1 MAIPD
6 PSADLDAEATMTGTS
21 IYTPSTLS
29 AEALE
34 ELFVA
39 REPILEQIAIRIAEA
54 SKGPSRNHTLLVGP
68 RGAGKTHLIAMAY
81 NRAAA
86 CLGSTAK
93 TSDGKG
99 KSTARLSAGRRSFQ
113 LSWLPEDP
121 WGIASYR
128 HLLLAILGGLQSGG
142 DLAANRMLSEEDL
155 ENQLS
160 STASTDGPIV
170 IFLENLDQI
179 LEAITNKGQQ
189 RLRHLAQSGALLFVA
204 STTRLSRA
212 LASVDGPLY
221 GFFTET
227 ELAPLTVDEAKEMLT
242 KIAQRRGDSATVAAL
257 STPQGLSRVRTVE
270 HLAGGQPRIWSIL
283 ADSLSIDGAIS
294 TTDALLATFDHLT
307 PYYQEQLG
315 RLSPNQRLIISA
327 LIDEDRALTV
337 KDIASVTG
345 IDQRS
350 VSGTLTE
357 LRDRRW
363 VQPVDSFFTRKLSD
377 KRLVYYD
384 LAEPLA
390 RVVFQMKSTKDGE
403 PIRLLLD
410 FVSVWFD
417 EDALDWLN
425 LEPETRKVLELA
437 FGSELGGLSR
447 ILGGHF
453 DASELPPEFVFS
465 VAKATVAGFQGMSES
480 AMQLSTGIRSSV
492 EAALEERGLPGTL
505 SNMFACIYYSISHQE
520 DSEFRSEIGSFF
532 APKLEQKFLRSVA
545 LCWCGEEETAA
556 RLRPHSAEG
565 FSESFLVS
573 ESRSFGIMV
582 TDLLFFMSCWSPST
596 QPSGKYSEYSKR
608 LRRAAKSDNKRR
620 KRLTG
625 ESYPSSVASRPSGS
639 IPDFQNKFEAVI

>member
-1 MAIPD
+1 LAIPD
-6 PSADLDAEATMTGTS
+6 PSANLDAEATMTATS
-21 IYTPSTLS
+21 IYNPSTLS
-29 AEALE
+29 ADALE

-39 REPILEQIAIRIAEA
+39 REPILEQIATRIADA

-86 CLGSTAK
+86 CLGPIAK

-128 HLLLAILGGLQSGG
+128 HLLLAILGVLQSGG
-142 DLAANRMLSEEDL
+142 DLAAKRMLSEEDL

-160 STASTDGPIV
+160 LTASTDGPIV
-170 IFLENLDQI
+170 VFLENLDQI

-242 KIAQRRGDSATVAAL
+242 KIAERRGDSETVAAL

-294 TTDALLATFDHLT
+294 TADALLATFDHLT
-307 PYYQEQLG
+307 PYYQEQLA
-315 RLSPNQRLIISA
+315 RFSPNQRLIISA

-390 RVVFQMKSTKDGE
+390 RVVFQMKSIKNGE

-410 FVSVWFD
+410 FVGLWFD
-417 EDALDWLN
+417 EDT
-425 LEPETRKVLELA
+425 LEQTDLYPETRQLLELA
-437 FGSELGGLSR
+437 LGSTTSGISRMLQGHHEAKGLSP
-447 ILGGHF
+447 G
-453 DASELPPEFVFS
+453 S
-465 VAKATVAGFQGMSES
+465 VLSIARATAAGCEGTPES
-480 AMQLSTGIRSSV
+480 AMGLPTGIRRSV
-492 EAALEERGLPGTL
+492 ENALEERGLSEVLGY
-505 SNMFACIYYSISHQE
+505 MFAWIYCSTRKLE
-520 DSEFRSEIGSFF
+520 ESELGEEIGAFF
-532 APKLEQKFLRSVA
+532 APNMEFPLLRSVA
-545 LCWCGEEETAA
+545 LCWSRSEETAA
-556 RLRPHSAEG
+556 RLRP
-565 FSESFLVS
+565 
-573 ESRSFGIMV
+573 SFGGNQSMQIAFSKSKSMTLRHADLSFFLSTKSTKGI
-582 TDLLFFMSCWSPST
+582 TDGSS
-596 QPSGKYSEYSKR
+596 YAKR
-608 LRRAAKSDNKRR
+608 LRRAAIADNRRR
-620 KRLTG
+620 KEMSADRMKFTQP
-625 ESYPSSVASRPSGS
+625 ET
-639 IPDFQNKFEAVI
+639 FQLSL

>member
-39 REPILEQIAIRIAEA
+39 REPILEQIAIRIADA
-54 SKGPSRNHTLLVGP
+54 SKGPSRNHTLLIGP

-81 NRAAA
+81 NRAVLAQTRGLEPFA
-86 CLGSTAK
+86 GKRNSK
-93 TSDGKG
+93 TQ
-99 KSTARLSAGRRSFQ
+99 SATKQRSFQ

-128 HLLLAILGGLQSGG
+128 HLLMAILGGLRSGA
-142 DLAANRMLSEEDL
+142 DKSANRTLKDEDL
-155 ENQLS
+155 ENQL
-160 STASTDGPIV
+160 TVAASNDGPIV
-170 IFLENLDQI
+170 VFLENLDQI

-227 ELAPLTVDEAKEMLT
+227 ELAPLRVDEAKEMLT
-242 KIAQRRGDSATVAAL
+242 RIAQRRGDTSTVAAL
-257 STPQGLSRVRTVE
+257 GTPQGLSRVKTVE

-307 PYYQEQLG
+307 PYYQEQLA

-363 VQPVDSFFTRKLSD
+363 VQPVDSLFTRKLSD

-390 RVVFQMKSTKDGE
+390 RVVFQMKATKNGE

-410 FVSVWFD
+410 FVGLWFD
-417 EDALDWLN
+417 EDT
-425 LEPETRKVLELA
+425 LEQTDLGHETRKLLKVA
-437 FGSELGGLSR
+437 FGSISAGVSRMLRGHHSAVGLSP
-447 ILGGHF
+447 
-453 DASELPPEFVFS
+453 DFVLS
-465 VAKATVAGFQGMSES
+465 IAKATAAGVQGVPDS
-480 AMQLSTGIRSSV
+480 AMRLPTGIRCSV
-492 EAALEERGLPGTL
+492 ETALEERGLGEVMGYL
-505 SNMFACIYYSISHQE
+505 FAWIYCFG
-520 DSEFRSEIGSFF
+520 DVSESSKHRYEIGRFF
-532 APKLEQKFLRSVA
+532 APTLQQAFFRSVA
-545 LCWCGEEETAA
+545 LCWSGQEETAA
-556 RLRPHSAEG
+556 RLRPNCIKEALSRLLPGYENVKMPAIDWIFFLSAEG
-565 FSESFLVS
+565 GTGLLVGS
-573 ESRSFGIMV
+573 N
-582 TDLLFFMSCWSPST
+582 SPYIQS
-596 QPSGKYSEYSKR
+596 
-608 LRRAAKSDNKRR
+608 LWLAAERDNKRR
-620 KRLTG
+620 EELEIAA
-625 ESYPSSVASRPSGS
+625 ESWPAT
-639 IPDFQNKFEAVI
+639 